1 MEIILE
7 KVWIIFKNKNR
18 YYIDVLIDNIDLKI
32 IWCIIISI
40 LNF

>member
-32 IWCIIISI
+32 IWCLINSI

>member
-18 YYIDVLIDNIDLKI
+18 YYIDVLIDNIDLII
-32 IWCIIISI
+32 IWCLINSI